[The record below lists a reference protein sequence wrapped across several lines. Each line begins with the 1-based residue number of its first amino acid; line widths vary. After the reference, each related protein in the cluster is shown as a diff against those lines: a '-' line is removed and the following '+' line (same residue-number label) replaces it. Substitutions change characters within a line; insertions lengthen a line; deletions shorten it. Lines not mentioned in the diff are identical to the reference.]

1 MQPKIFVC
9 LCFSLSVCI
18 RSGSLRNRFWIWIYV
33 QDVHWGYTLVHLGI
47 GTGKVNLMQS
57 QQKSCQKGDS
67 AESCQPRTLC
77 SWRNKCLSPEGE
89 SRLYLTAC
97 DTMKVTTMATK
108 FSIFKSSRG
117 YHKCLMAVFISESY
131 LKDSQCNSVCIL
143 YFLLLL
149 DTF

>member
-1 MQPKIFVC
+1 M
-9 LCFSLSVCI
+9 CFSLSVCI
-18 RSGSLRNRFWIWIYV
+18 RSGFPRNRFWI
-33 QDVHWGYTLVHLGI
+33 QLSGRMFTGI
-47 GTGKVNLMQS
+47 HPGSPRNRHREGESNAVTNKVMPEWDL
-57 QQKSCQKGDS
+57 
-67 AESCQPRTLC
+67 AESCQLRTLC

-149 DTF
+149 DTFK